1 MLVFGP
7 VPSRRLGKSLGINHI
22 PPKTCPYSCIYCQV
36 GRTNSMIIDRK
47 AFYDPEMVVAEVKKK
62 ITLSREKDEQIDY
75 LTFVP
80 DGEPTL
86 DMNLGVMADML
97 KNTEIPLAT
106 ISNGSLIWMED
117 VQAELHKL
125 DWVSLKTDSVVKE
138 AWKNIDRP
146 HGKLDLKRIL
156 DGYLEFAEKYKGKLN
171 TETMLV
177 KGVNDSEYSLNET
190 AAFLADMKP
199 DVAYISIPTRPPA
212 EKKVFPADEETLNRA
227 FHIFSEKLKK
237 VELLFGYEGNE
248 FAATGNAAEDILSI
262 TAVHPMRADAVEEL
276 LKNAG
281 EGWGIVKQLVAEG
294 KLLELS
300 YREKVF
306 YLRSMKKAQ
315 SI

>member
-1 MLVFGP
+1 
-7 VPSRRLGKSLGINHI
+7 
-22 PPKTCPYSCIYCQV
+22 
-36 GRTNSMIIDRK
+36 MIIDRK

-117 VQAELHKL
+117 VQADLHKL

-138 AWKNIDRP
+138 AWKNVDRP

-294 KLLELS
+294 KLLELP